1 MYNISQYKVEDQP
14 IGEGG
19 MGRILRGYAPD
30 GTEVAIKEILPEF
43 AADIEMRFR
52 ISQEMRF
59 MERLEHKSIVKTI
72 ETFMLLDKY
81 YIVMELVHGLNLE
94 QWINAKGVFPERFAL
109 SVMISVLD
117 VMQFVHEKQIVHR
130 DLKPSNIMIR
140 DNGEICL
147 LDFGIAKDMSAG
159 GSKTQ
164 YGSVIGSDGY
174 MSPEQAMGLDIDYRS
189 DIYALG
195 CVLYFMLTGTHAFP
209 STASEAEMLVNIT
222 DKPFPKV
229 TAKNKSVSKR
239 LQDAIFRATDKN
251 MMRRYQSCA
260 EFANE
265 LRNILSP
272 GSAPK
277 SAGTSVSAS
286 KNNGRVYITLGREG
300 CDLIF
305 DDPNNRVSRHHAEIE
320 LKSFTGGSFYIFR
333 DDSSNGSLVNNAVV
347 HHMKYHIPCEGPL
360 PEIYLAGDPAHRVDW
375 NVVIPMLEERKK
387 MMDQQVA
394 VGPPPPPQPQPQPG
408 DIGSGVAPGPVPPG
422 PVPPGGQGIADMP
435 QPQPFNQPRKMFAAP
450 FSFSG
455 RIRRLEYG
463 LSVIISS
470 IIIYLLEL
478 GIVFASYNEN
488 EFLAIVLALLLIPII
503 WFNLAQGAKRC
514 HDRDNSGWFMLIPF
528 YGFWMLFADGDPYEN
543 RFGPDPKGRNFQT
556 SQFY

>member
-1 MYNISQYKVEDQP
+1 MFNISQYKVEDQP

-59 MERLEHKSIVKTI
+59 LERLEHKSIVKTI

-81 YIVMELVHGLNLE
+81 YIVMELVRGLNLE
-94 QWINAKGVFPERFAL
+94 QWVRTKGIFPERDAL
-109 SVMISVLD
+109 NVMIAVLD

-140 DNGEICL
+140 DNGDICL
-147 LDFGIAKDMSAG
+147 LDFGIAKDMSANG
-159 GSKTQ
+159 KKTTV
-164 YGSVIGSDGY
+164 GSVIGSDGY

-209 STASEAEMLVNIT
+209 ATASEAEMMMNIT
-222 DKPFPKV
+222 EKPFPKV

-251 MMRRYQSCA
+251 MMKRYQSCR

-265 LRNILSP
+265 LRNILVP
-272 GSAPK
+272 GSVAKGP
-277 SAGTSVSAS
+277 GTSVSSS
-286 KNNGRVYITLGREG
+286 KSSGRVYLTLGREG

-305 DDPNNRVSRHHAEIE
+305 EDPNNRVSRHHAEIE

-333 DDSSNGSLVNNAVV
+333 DDSSNGSLVNNTVV
-347 HHMKYHIPCEGPL
+347 HHMNYHIPCEGPL
-360 PEIYLAGDPAHRVDW
+360 PEIYLAGDPMHRVDW
-375 NVVIPMLEERKK
+375 EVVIPMLQERKRI
-387 MMDQQVA
+387 MDEQA
-394 VGPPPPPQPQPQPG
+394 VTPP
-408 DIGSGVAPGPVPPG
+408 PVPPTPNVGLQNG
-422 PVPPGGQGIADMP
+422 PVGP
-435 QPQPFNQPRKMFAAP
+435 QPPINGAVDYPTQIPEQTKMFAAP
-450 FSFSG
+450 FSFEG
-455 RIRRLEYG
+455 RIRRLEFG
-463 LSVIISS
+463 LSCIAIFIASFIIFW
-470 IIIYLLEL
+470 
-478 GIVFASYNEN
+478 GIGLANVMGVD
-488 EFLAIVLALLLIPII
+488 FLAYVLILLFIPVV
-503 WFNLAQGAKRC
+503 WFGWAQGAKRC
-514 HDRDNSGWFMLIPF
+514 HDRNNSGFYQLIPL

-543 RFGPDPKGRNFQT
+543 AYGTDPKGRNYQT